1 MAEEVSSGLSDVVGG
16 IFDSIGRNPDISTE
30 TLVDPEEIKREME
43 KFDKPTP
50 SKKTPKKKDPEPE
63 PEEEEEEVED
73 QEEEEEIVED
83 DEEESDEIETGEEE
97 TEPEDI
103 KKGTKSKKV
112 SDVDVEE
119 EELVSAFA
127 DLFAEEL
134 GWEFDKKNKPK
145 DIAGIVKYMQDVIEY
160 NSAPKYSSD
169 QIKELDEF
177 VANGGDVKDFFSK
190 VYTTEIDP
198 EKVDLDNETDQK
210 AIIEQNLLNKG
221 YTKERIKKLISR
233 YEDAGSLEDEATD
246 SLAEV
251 KEYTE
256 KTKKQLLEE
265 QKNEAEAQRK
275 QQLKFIQDVEKLVKD
290 TSSVMGYRLSEK
302 DKQELLEGIFKT
314 GKDGLTEYQR
324 KYQSNLKNLLESA
337 FFTLKGDVLEKN
349 ITKKAT
355 TSAVNSLKEK
365 IRSKGKS
372 TKNTASEIDDD
383 GSKRKTSNVWD
394 VLGSQLLK
402 KVI

>member
-1 MAEEVSSGLSDVVGG
+1 MAEEVSSGLSNVVSG

-50 SKKTPKKKDPEPE
+50 SKKTPKKKDPESE
-63 PEEEEEEVED
+63 PEEEEEVE
-73 QEEEEEIVED
+73 EEEEEIVED

-275 QQLKFIQDVEKLVKD
+275 QQLKFVQDVDKLVKD

-402 KVI
+402 K

>member
-50 SKKTPKKKDPEPE
+50 SKKTPKKKDPESE
-63 PEEEEEEVED
+63 PEEEEEVE
-73 QEEEEEIVED
+73 EEEEEIVED

-402 KVI
+402 K

>member
-1 MAEEVSSGLSDVVGG
+1 
-16 IFDSIGRNPDISTE
+16 
-30 TLVDPEEIKREME
+30 
-43 KFDKPTP
+43 
-50 SKKTPKKKDPEPE
+50 
-63 PEEEEEEVED
+63 
-73 QEEEEEIVED
+73 
-83 DEEESDEIETGEEE
+83 
-97 TEPEDI
+97 
-103 KKGTKSKKV
+103 
-112 SDVDVEE
+112 
-119 EELVSAFA
+119 
-127 DLFAEEL
+127 
-134 GWEFDKKNKPK
+134 
-145 DIAGIVKYMQDVIEY
+145 
-160 NSAPKYSSD
+160 
-169 QIKELDEF
+169 
-177 VANGGDVKDFFSK
+177 
-190 VYTTEIDP
+190 
-198 EKVDLDNETDQK
+198 
-210 AIIEQNLLNKG
+210 
-221 YTKERIKKLISR
+221 LISR

-275 QQLKFIQDVEKLVKD
+275 QQLKFVQDVEKLVKD

-402 KVI
+402 K